1 MVRVCHGVIP
11 NHRERAATTQSALRH
26 QGRATTKEKCAG
38 SDMKAKGKKTHMS
51 LVPEE
56 DPDPHTCF
64 PVLGRKLDLVKFL
77 FSDALD
83 EHADRPGS
91 SPSSSARVQIC
102 T

>member
-1 MVRVCHGVIP
+1 
-11 NHRERAATTQSALRH
+11 
-26 QGRATTKEKCAG
+26 
-38 SDMKAKGKKTHMS
+38 MKAKGKKAHMS

-56 DPDPHTCF
+56 DPDPRACF
-64 PVLGRKLDLVKFL
+64 QVLGRKLNLVKFL

-83 EHADRPGS
+83 EHVDRLGS